1 MSPDEVDVEPA
12 EQEVRALNERYYSRS
27 PALYFRQRLNNL
39 TVCAARLPDYRD
51 ALLAGIEVGDLTIT
65 VAEHELVDSDLDDDE
80 LLAFVTAESE
90 VLLCHAT
97 ESMFRVYLAH
107 AQRPECPWLR
117 MASAASIRDMR
128 SAVKQRFGKG
138 ADESAVRAE
147 VARCLHLDGVER
159 SAWTDD
165 QFHQAVENLLG
176 FLRALAERLEDDKE
190 LYNAAKHGLTMF
202 ASTAHLQFQDQDG
215 NMLFAHE
222 GPSLEYLHSTPWSG
236 NRVRERQWTD
246 VTVWL
251 NLVGWWALTYVAT
264 EIMNSVW
271 TIGRRAFIGPSES
284 DQIWLPAEMTL
295 RDAHTAHGGSPLQR
309 LRRPILREQQD
320 RR

>member
-1 MSPDEVDVEPA
+1 MPTDEADTRQA
-12 EQEVRALNERYYSRS
+12 EREVRALNERYYSRS

-65 VAEHELVDSDLDDDE
+65 VGEHEAVDSDLDDEE

-90 VLLCHAT
+90 VLLYHAT

-117 MASAASIRDMR
+117 MASVSSIRDMR
-128 SAVKQRFGKG
+128 RAVERRFGES
-138 ADESAVRAE
+138 ADEAAARAE
-147 VARCLHLDGVER
+147 VARCLRLDDVDR
-159 SAWTDD
+159 SALTDD
-165 QFHQAVENLLG
+165 QLRQAVDNLLG
-176 FLRALAERLEDDKE
+176 FLRGLAERLEGDKE

-202 ASTAHLQFQDQDG
+202 ASTAHLQFQEQDG
-215 NMLFAHE
+215 SVLFAHG
-222 GPSLEYLHSTPWSG
+222 GPSLEYLQSTPWSG
-236 NRVRERQWTD
+236 DRVRDRQWTD

-251 NLVGWWALTYVAT
+251 NLVGWWALTHVAT
-264 EIMNSVW
+264 EIMNTVW
-271 TIGRRAFIGPSES
+271 TIGRRTFIGPRDT
-284 DQIWLPAEMTL
+284 DQVWLPIAMTL
-295 RDAHTAHGGSPLQR
+295 HDAYAAHGGTPIQR
-309 LRRPILREQQD
+309 LRRPVLSEHED